1 MKSLIT
7 IKSPS
12 GTYDLSD
19 LGYRWI
25 REHDSL
31 GQAKITHQS
40 QHIPGQ
46 VGEWYFGSESGT
58 KDYIFGLHLLEENL
72 TTLDEKI
79 DKLNDILFD
88 VYGKPQLVEIRF
100 DYNQKVVYAYFSEP
114 LAPTTASI
122 LAKMSLKFTSFDGR
136 KYSRNKASE
145 ILWGSTSINF
155 QSNYKLGDTGT
166 GANGITI
173 TANQS
178 VDSYIDGKAVKP
190 SIKLVGSG
198 TNVKITCAGKSIT
211 VGTFSNQTVTI
222 DTEMF
227 VAYFSG
233 VERLIDMDDFHIVPN
248 SKINVTGTGM
258 NFVLTI
264 DYQNVY
270 M

>member
-1 MKSLIT
+1 MKDIVQL
-7 IKSPS
+7 KSSS
-12 GTYDLSD
+12 GTFNLSD
-19 LGYRWI
+19 LGFKWH
-25 REHDSL
+25 REHEAM
-31 GQAKITHQS
+31 GQAKITHLS
-40 QHIPGQ
+40 NHIPGQ
-46 VGEWYFGSESGT
+46 TGDWYFGSEMGAR
-58 KDYIFGLHLLEENL
+58 DYVFTLRVLDNNL
-72 TTLDEKI
+72 TSLDEKI

-88 VYGKPQLVEIRF
+88 VYGKPQLLEIRF

-114 LAPTTASI
+114 VAPTTASI

-145 ILWGSTSINF
+145 VLWGSTSINF

-173 TANQS
+173 TANKS
-178 VDSYIDGKAVKP
+178 IDSYVDGKAVKP

-227 VAYFSG
+227 VAYFGG
-233 VERLIDMDDFHIVPN
+233 VERMIDMDDFYIVPN